1 MTHETS
7 VVSKSVKP
15 KLIAGA
21 VAGLAVA
28 GGGAAYAATHMGSS
42 PKQENQAIVNDA
54 AKQLGVQPSQLS
66 AALKQALEN
75 RVDAAVAA
83 GRLTK
88 AEGAEIKQRIEAGDV
103 PLFAGPGG
111 PGGPGS
117 FGHHHGGPFGGLD
130 AAATYLGVN
139 QTQLRTQLESGKS
152 LADVAKAKNKSVDG
166 LVTAL
171 VDAAK
176 KHLDSTVAAGR
187 LTQKQADS
195 ILSDLK
201 SHVTDFVN
209 GVRPPRPDG
218 DNGFGFRG
226 GPHFEGP
233 RL

>member
-1 MTHETS
+1 
-7 VVSKSVKP
+7 VSKSVKP

-28 GGGAAYAATHMGSS
+28 GGGAALAATQLGSS

-54 AKQLGVQPSQLS
+54 AKQLGVQPSALN
-66 AALKQALEN
+66 AALKKALEN

-103 PLFAGPGG
+103 PLFGRPGG
-111 PGGPGS
+111 PGG
-117 FGHHHGGPFGGLD
+117 FRHHHGGPFGGLD
-130 AAATYLGVN
+130 AAATYLGLT
-139 QTQLRTQLESGKS
+139 QAQLRTQLESGKS
-152 LADVAKAKNKSVDG
+152 MADVAKAKNKSVDG
-166 LVTAL
+166 LVSAL

-176 KHLDSTVAAGR
+176 KKLDSAVAAGQ

-218 DNGFGFRG
+218 DNGFSFRG
-226 GPHFEGP
+226 GPRFDGP